1 MTSKADATE
10 AFVWMWLPGATE
22 PVVAGRLDQNGERL
36 LFTYG
41 ASYRRRKNAISV
53 YEPELPL
60 QEGIIAPINGLSM
73 ASCIRDCSPDAWGRR
88 VIINRLTGKKP
99 DAAGV
104 PEISELTYLLQSG
117 SDRIGALD
125 FQASATEY
133 VPRHAAQASLDEL
146 MEAAALI
153 EKGVPLPSALE
164 IALNHGT
171 SIGGARPKVLI
182 NDGKKKF
189 IAKFSATNDTYSVV
203 KAEFI
208 AMKLAAACGLNA
220 ASVAMTRAAQ
230 KDVLLIERF
239 DRTHTTDGW
248 RRHAMVSALTMLGL
262 DEMMARYAS
271 YEDLAELIRR
281 RFTAP
286 KDTLK
291 ELYGRICFN
300 VMCGNTDDHARN
312 HAAFWDGRML
322 TLTPAYDICP
332 QGRTGNEATQAMLIK
347 GDGRASTLA
356 TLLASAPDYH
366 LKEAEAAALIEN
378 QVTMIAANWPGVC
391 AEAELSPVDRNLFA
405 GRQFLNSYAFEG
417 LEGQKALKD
426 AFRAARDALIA
437 GGGASR

>member
-10 AFVWMWLPGATE
+10 AFVWIWLPGATE

-36 LFTYG
+36 FFTYG

-73 ASCIRDCSPDAWGRR
+73 ASCIRDGSPDAWGRR

-146 MEAAALI
+146 VEAAAFI
-153 EKGVPLPSALE
+153 EKGVPLTPALE
-164 IALNHGT
+164 LALNHGT
-171 SIGGARPKVLI
+171 SIGGARPKALI
-182 NDGKKKF
+182 NDGTKKF

-239 DRTHTTDGW
+239 DRTHTKDGW

-281 RFTAP
+281 HFTAP

-300 VMCGNTDDHARN
+300 VLCGNTDDHARN

-356 TLLASAPDYH
+356 TLLAGAPDYH
-366 LKEAEAAALIEN
+366 LKEAEAATLIEN
-378 QVTMIAANWPGVC
+378 QVTMIAASWPAVC
-391 AEAELSPVDRNLFA
+391 AEAELSLVDRKLFA

-417 LEGQKALKD
+417 LEGQKALQD

-437 GGGASR
+437 SGGA

>member
-41 ASYRRRKNAISV
+41 ASYRRRENAISV

-182 NDGKKKF
+182 NDGAKKF

-230 KDVLLIERF
+230 KDLLLIERF

-300 VMCGNTDDHARN
+300 VLCGNTDDHARN

-332 QGRTGNEATQAMLIK
+332 QRRTGNEATQAMLIK

-378 QVTMIAANWPGVC
+378 QVTMIAANWPAVC

-437 GGGASR
+437 AGGA